1 MRHALMRD
9 RSCVSGSL
17 LLAYLPENPMAT
29 TSKKAKAKR
38 RPSAKAKSK
47 SKSAAPL
54 LALAATVRKAHPAAN
69 AARAAAPTPAA
80 FNPAIATFQFMARA
94 TAACAELPSR
104 LARCRSPM
112 DLWLEQVRFAQQI
125 FEGPAADA
133 SSPPRPA
140 SRRR

>member
-1 MRHALMRD
+1 
-9 RSCVSGSL
+9 
-17 LLAYLPENPMAT
+17 MAT

-54 LALAATVRKAHPAAN
+54 LALAATVRKAQPAGN
-69 AARAAAPTPAA
+69 ATRAAAPAPAA
-80 FNPAIATFQFMARA
+80 FNPAVATFQFMARA

-104 LARCRSPM
+104 LVRCRSPM

-125 FEGPAADA
+125 FEDPAAEA
-133 SSPPRPA
+133 SSSPRSPSA
-140 SRRR
+140 RR

>member
-1 MRHALMRD
+1 
-9 RSCVSGSL
+9 
-17 LLAYLPENPMAT
+17 MAT
-29 TSKKAKAKR
+29 TSKKPKARR

-54 LALAATVRKAHPAAN
+54 LALAATVRKAHPAGNTAG
-69 AARAAAPTPAA
+69 AAAPAPAT
-80 FNPAIATFQFMARA
+80 FNPAVAALQFMARA

-125 FEGPAADA
+125 FEHPAPDA
-133 SSPPRPA
+133 LPLPRPA